1 MIKCTQAFN
10 ETCSNMKVSL
20 DMRCHH
26 RYQRPIARV
35 FVLLAG
41 EVTHLL
47 SYVSL
52 NLTAV
57 RKILKKMAK
66 HIPPEAPTPGYL
78 SLEIRH
84 PHKPGYRLV
93 QVKSASV
100 LVYSSCNMP
109 TGLLHETEL
118 QRLPSLLRTPG
129 KEVWRTFSPA
139 LLKPSWSY
147 SDQPSCSGAGN
158 EDDLQHENLLV
169 APWVEPGLPLHRC
182 LGISSS

>member
-1 MIKCTQAFN
+1 MVLI
-10 ETCSNMKVSL
+10 
-20 DMRCHH
+20 
-26 RYQRPIARV
+26 
-35 FVLLAG
+35 LLAG

-93 QVKSASV
+93 QVWSLNSVPLLLSGCYLMHPVSCQSAV
-100 LVYSSCNMP
+100 L
-109 TGLLHETEL
+109 LL
-118 QRLPSLLRTPG
+118 QKLPKLLG
-129 KEVWRTFSPA
+129 
-139 LLKPSWSY
+139 
-147 SDQPSCSGAGN
+147 
-158 EDDLQHENLLV
+158 
-169 APWVEPGLPLHRC
+169 
-182 LGISSS
+182 

>member
-1 MIKCTQAFN
+1 M
-10 ETCSNMKVSL
+10 L
-20 DMRCHH
+20 R
-26 RYQRPIARV
+26 
-35 FVLLAG
+35 AG

-93 QVKSASV
+93 QVRPSNSASNV
-100 LVYSSCNMP
+100 PYTSCNMQN
-109 TGLLHETEL
+109 GLLHKTAVTKSAEIA
-118 QRLPSLLRTPG
+118 G
-129 KEVWRTFSPA
+129 KA
-139 LLKPSWSY
+139 CKQL
-147 SDQPSCSGAGN
+147 
-158 EDDLQHENLLV
+158 
-169 APWVEPGLPLHRC
+169 
-182 LGISSS
+182 